1 MVQATL
7 RKVGGSVM
15 LALPPSFLE
24 QLALGARSTVSVA
37 LENGRIVVEPQA
49 RPRYTLEQILSECDP
64 DAPGPASDE
73 DAAWTSGAP
82 VGDEL
87 I

>member
-24 QLALGARSTVSVA
+24 QLDLGARSTVAVA
-37 LENGRIVVEPQA
+37 LEGGRIVVEPQT
-49 RPRYTLEQILSECDP
+49 RPRYTLAELLSQCDP
-64 DAPGPASDE
+64 SAPPSEE
-73 DAAWTSGAP
+73 DVDWVTSGP